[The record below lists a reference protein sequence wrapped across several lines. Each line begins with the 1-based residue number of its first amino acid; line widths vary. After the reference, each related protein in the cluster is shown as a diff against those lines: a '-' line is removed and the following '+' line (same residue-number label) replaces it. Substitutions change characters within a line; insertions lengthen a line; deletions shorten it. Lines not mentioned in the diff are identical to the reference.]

1 MVSLHFLIKMKN
13 IYTLF
18 LCIHSM
24 LLLKNKT
31 SDINIMQ
38 SIIRTIIDILKKMY
52 NENLNFIK
60 QTESST
66 GFVFEYI
73 H

>member
-1 MVSLHFLIKMKN
+1 M
-13 IYTLF
+13 
-18 LCIHSM
+18 
-24 LLLKNKT
+24 KNKT